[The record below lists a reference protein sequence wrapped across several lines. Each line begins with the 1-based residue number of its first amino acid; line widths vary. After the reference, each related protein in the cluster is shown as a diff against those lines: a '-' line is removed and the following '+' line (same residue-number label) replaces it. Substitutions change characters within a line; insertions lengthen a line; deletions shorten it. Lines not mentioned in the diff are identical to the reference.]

1 MDFKQF
7 LADFT
12 IHIQP
17 IITKNTI
24 ILDDLN
30 IHVNN
35 TTLKSSTLFNSTLI
49 KNSLQQ
55 HIKFPNTHVHG
66 NTLNLII
73 SRNNSHITSN
83 YSKLISDHYAIKF
96 LINSVTPKRP
106 IKTITYRKL

>member
-24 ILDDLN
+24 IPSDLN

-35 TTLKSSTLFNSTLI
+35 AALKSSILFNSTLI

-55 HIKFPNTHVHG
+55 HIKFPNHVHG
-66 NTLNLII
+66 NTSDMII
-73 SRNNSHITSN
+73 TRNNSHITSN
-83 YSKLISDHYAIKF
+83 YSCSKLISDHYAIKF
-96 LINSVTPKRP
+96 
-106 IKTITYRKL
+106 